1 MPPTTQ
7 LRLAPSNDHHLSS
20 NHFWVPS
27 LVLLSWDGGNLLPS
41 GVQASSSFQYL
52 HRPGNITRWQRPAA
66 PPPQPHPPLVYLNLI
81 PLLIRSQ
88 WKTLGGVCSLW
99 NCIFVLQIESVP
111 AVQLHTVLNMFVWM
125 CNEIGGL
132 YDKTNITIVA
142 IPKKYQSFLALNDP
156 CICTASRVRES
167 VIPSVLSTDL
177 FWHIPQF
184 FD

>member
-1 MPPTTQ
+1 MIIIC
-7 LRLAPSNDHHLSS
+7 
-20 NHFWVPS
+20 
-27 LVLLSWDGGNLLPS
+27 LVITSEFHLLSYYPGMVAICYLLVSKLPVVSSIFTVLGISRDGS
-41 GVQASSSFQYL
+41 DRQ
-52 HRPGNITRWQRPAA
+52 

-81 PLLIRSQ
+81 PLLISSQ

-111 AVQLHTVLNMFVWM
+111 AVQLHIVLNMFVWM

-132 YDKTNITIVA
+132 YDKRVP

-156 CICTASRVRES
+156 CICTVSRVRES

>member
-1 MPPTTQ
+1 MIIICLVITSEFHP
-7 LRLAPSNDHHLSS
+7 LSYYPGM
-20 NHFWVPS
+20 VAICYL
-27 LVLLSWDGGNLLPS
+27 LVSKLPVVSSIFTVLGISRDGS
-41 GVQASSSFQYL
+41 DRQ
-52 HRPGNITRWQRPAA
+52 

-99 NCIFVLQIESVP
+99 NCILVLQIESVP
-111 AVQLHTVLNMFVWM
+111 AVQLHTVLNMFVRM

-177 FWHIPQF
+177 FRHIP
-184 FD
+184 